1 MHTYIIYTYVYIYIC
16 ICIIYSHL
24 YIYTHYIM
32 CMYTCHVYIYKYF
45 HPFPTS
51 STFNLHVFFQKHR
64 HALRGSFR
72 RGCILSVHA
81 PATVRVCRRSI
92 PTSLGQQTPPEG
104 VPRHQLEV
112 ELWKVPRDGRKSFG
126 WLGYKWPVKGVRC
139 PAGSCSFFLVA
150 MLLGYP

>member
-1 MHTYIIYTYVYIYIC
+1 MVEFRLNYHNIFKLSLSLALLRVYYNSIFTCAYIYHVYIYTDYLFIH
-16 ICIIYSHL
+16 IYI
-24 YIYTHYIM
+24 YIYTHGIM
-32 CMYTCHVYIYKYF
+32 RIYTCHVYIYKYF

-126 WLGYKWPVKGVRC
+126 
-139 PAGSCSFFLVA
+139 
-150 MLLGYP
+150 